1 MLYNLSMPIHKFIQQ
16 DYTTTEN
23 GYQLSLPFELNVLI
37 PDNDSVR
44 LVGQIVERMN
54 LKPLYQSYSRIEK
67 KLASPKQMLQ
77 ILLYAY
83 MNRVYSSRAIAKL
96 CKRDIN
102 FMYLLQGK
110 PAPNYST
117 IARFRTKHFGPVCKE
132 LFANHVGILS
142 EMGELSLENIFIDG
156 TKLESSANK
165 YTFVWKK
172 AVTKNNTRLLK
183 KIEDVVNRIHTE
195 FGLEV
200 TYNGI
205 FKVRHLRKLLKAM
218 RLYRTTDSI
227 TFVKGSGKRK
237 SAFQKYYEELEG
249 YMSKLNEYGNKL
261 HICGNRNSYSKTDHD
276 ATFMRMKEDAMR
288 NGQLKP
294 GYNIQFGVD
303 AQYVVWVTQGPQP
316 TDTTT
321 LIPFL
326 NEAAAMLGHKYSNV
340 VADAGYESEEN
351 YRYLEEN
358 KQTGY
363 IKTSNYEILKTR
375 KFKNDIGAK
384 ENMPYNAETD
394 SYTCANDKQIT
405 YDGIKKSKSKTGYMI
420 EKSCYSCKECTD
432 CPYKSKCIK
441 GNNSKT
447 PMEQRSKHFEVS
459 KYFLKQRT
467 LDLERITSEKGKLL
481 RMNRS
486 IQAEGA
492 FGDIKADMMF
502 RRFLCKG
509 QYNILAEIM
518 LLAMGRNIKKLH
530 NKIQAGATGVYL
542 FDFPVV
548 A

>member
-1 MLYNLSMPIHKFIQQ
+1 MRLHKFIHK
-16 DYTTTEN
+16 DYTTTED
-23 GYQLSLPFELNVLI
+23 GYQLSLPFELNILI

-44 LVGQIVERMN
+44 LVRQFVEGMN
-54 LKPLYQSYSRIEK
+54 LKLLYQSYSRIEK

-132 LFANHVGILS
+132 LFASHVGILS

-172 AVTKNNTRLLK
+172 AVIKNNARLLK
-183 KIEDVVNRIHTE
+183 KIEDVVNRIHAE
-195 FGLEV
+195 FELDV
-200 TYNGI
+200 TYDGT
-205 FKVRHLRKLLKAM
+205 FKVRHLRKLLKVM
-218 RLYRTTDSI
+218 RLYRTDNGI
-227 TFVKGSGKRK
+227 NFVKGSGKRK
-237 SAFQKYYEELEG
+237 STFQKYYEELRD
-249 YMSKLNEYGNKL
+249 YTFKLNEYANKL

-326 NEAAAMLGHKYSNV
+326 NEAEDMIGRKYINV

-351 YRYLEEN
+351 YRYLEAN
-358 KQTGY
+358 QQIGY

-375 KFKNDIGAK
+375 KFKNDVGAR
-384 ENMPYNAETD
+384 ENMPYNPETD
-394 SYTCANDKQIT
+394 SYTCANGKQIT
-405 YDGIKKSKSKTGYMI
+405 YDGIRRSKSKTGYLI
-420 EKSCYSCKECTD
+420 EKACYSCKECAG
-432 CPYKSKCIK
+432 CPCKFKCIK

-459 KYFLKQRT
+459 KYFQEQRK

-492 FGDIKADMMF
+492 FGDVKADMRF

-509 QYNILAEIM
+509 QYNILAETM

-530 NKIQAGATGVYL
+530 NKIQAGTTGIYL